1 MESSNTIIDKTAE
14 KKVFSLYQLNKSIK
28 NTLESKTGHAS
39 FWVRAEIA
47 KITVSRTGH
56 AYLDLIEEANG
67 VQQAAIKGNIWR
79 NTFEKIKKE

>member
-1 MESSNTIIDKTAE
+1 MESSHPIIDETAE

-28 NTLESKTGHAS
+28 NTLESKTGNAR

-47 KITVSRTGH
+47 KISVSRTGH
-56 AYLDLIEEANG
+56 AYLDLVEEVNG

-79 NTFEKIKKE
+79 SSFDKIKK